1 LQLKKYR
8 VREDSEEISPIL
20 RVANEKDMEK
30 YEIAKAKENATLE
43 KARTISFELNLAMKI
58 SDIEFQ
64 GDGRKVIFFYTA
76 ESRVDFRELIK
87 RYADEFKVKI
97 EMRHISYREEASRL
111 GGIGVCGREL
121 CCSSW
126 LTDYKQVNT
135 GAARSQNLSINME
148 KLAGQCG
155 RLKCCLNFELDMY
168 LEATEAFPKAK
179 IVKIDTVT
187 GVAYARKTDI
197 LKQLIWFSYDD
208 NPAWIPLPVAL
219 VNECME
225 SNKNGIQSA
234 TLSDLAPANEI
245 LDKIIADEKAND
257 FIDNAELLKD
267 NEFGSLKKLDS
278 KGPRDRNNNNRNKNN
293 NNRREGSGSP
303 QNRPNQNKPGFNNNR
318 PNSRPANNNNPTPN
332 VDGSVVN
339 TPKPNNP
346 NPQNPNQPNRNP
358 NKHRKPFNKNKGPRN
373 NEGGN
378 NPGGNTPPSAPPQS

>member
-8 VREDSEEISPIL
+8 VQEDAVVKRVLRAATAEDLDLYHAQKEREKTIL
-20 RVANEKDMEK
+20 IRSRA
-30 YEIAKAKENATLE
+30 IAKEFKLEMKVCEVELQADGKKAT
-43 KARTISFELNLAMKI
+43 
-58 SDIEFQ
+58 
-64 GDGRKVIFFYTA
+64 FFYTA
-76 ESRVDFRELIK
+76 DSRVDFRELIK

-187 GVAYARKTDI
+187 GVAYAKKTDI

-208 NPAWIPLPVAL
+208 NPTWVPLPVAL

-234 TLSDLAPANEI
+234 SRL
-245 LDKIIADEKAND
+245 KI
-257 FIDNAELLKD
+257 
-267 NEFGSLKKLDS
+267 
-278 KGPRDRNNNNRNKNN
+278 
-293 NNRREGSGSP
+293 
-303 QNRPNQNKPGFNNNR
+303 
-318 PNSRPANNNNPTPN
+318 
-332 VDGSVVN
+332 
-339 TPKPNNP
+339 
-346 NPQNPNQPNRNP
+346 
-358 NKHRKPFNKNKGPRN
+358 
-373 NEGGN
+373 
-378 NPGGNTPPSAPPQS
+378 